1 MKNTII
7 LASGLLLAS
16 SAFAST
22 TTVSDN
28 ATFKTDAYSSKT
40 EAYNAGF
47 DLSDSVK
54 AMDQSQLRFNLPV
67 QSYTLVKNINVGQA
81 EVTLEEIA
89 NNNGDI
95 QYRAIVDVD
104 YNFNAK
110 ETN

>member
-28 ATFKTDAYSSKT
+28 ATFKTDAYSSKA

-67 QSYTLVKNINVGQA
+67 QSYTLVKNINVGQS
-81 EVTLEEIA
+81 EVTV
-89 NNNGDI
+89 DI

-104 YNFNAK
+104 YQFNAK
-110 ETN
+110 ESN

>member
-7 LASGLLLAS
+7 LASGLLLVS

-28 ATFKTDAYSSKT
+28 ATFTTDTYSSKA

-81 EVTLEEIA
+81 EVTVEEIA

-104 YNFNAK
+104 YNFSAK

>member
-28 ATFKTDAYSSKT
+28 ATFKTDTYSSKA

-67 QSYTLVKNINVGQA
+67 QSYTLVKNISVGQS
-81 EVTLEEIA
+81 EVTVEEFA
-89 NNNGDI
+89 NSNGDI

-104 YNFNAK
+104 YQFNAK
-110 ETN
+110 ESN